1 MDIVIPATLFALF
14 VGLYLQQLRQRPLLP
29 VHDPQ
34 FEEALGPV
42 LAHGA
47 NPGTAH

>member
-1 MDIVIPATLFALF
+1 MDIVIPVTLFALW

-29 VHDPQ
+29 LHDPQ
-34 FEEALGPV
+34 FEDILGPV
-42 LAHGA
+42 FAAGA